1 MKFCTWGNIAS
12 AVEGKPVGGGEL
24 QIAMLCKVLAA
35 SGHEVVIVDTKVEK
49 DYVTKEGIKIVKV
62 QGWDDG
68 IRFLRFITHRLPLL
82 YKYLKNQKADI
93 YYCQIRD
100 YTHVLAYM
108 AARRSKGKFVI
119 QLASDLDALNLRLR
133 MKYDYLTN
141 LDGGLWWFVKAPL
154 NEIIF
159 PRLVRKAD
167 LTLVQHEGQKES
179 LAKKGIKSEIFYNL
193 IDISGLNIN
202 HDAIRDSYCYVGSLD
217 RRKGFPQFYELA
229 GKASSVKFK
238 VIGKPRDRTGYLYYE
253 KIKALGNVTLYGKL
267 THPEAIEHISNS
279 RGLVSTSP
287 MEGFPNIFVE
297 AWACGTPVYSLY
309 FDPGATIEKLNI
321 GFNAKGDI
329 DKLAQLLAVNEEHP
343 GMRERSREYVLNH
356 HALTENKIKEIN
368 TLFENLCKG

>member
-12 AVEGKPVGGGEL
+12 AIEGKPVGGGEL
-24 QIAMLCKVLAA
+24 QIAMLCRVLAA
-35 SGHEVVIVDTKVEK
+35 SGHEVVIVDINVDK
-49 DYVTKEGIKIVKV
+49 DYTTREGIKIVRVK
-62 QGWDDG
+62 GWDAG
-68 IRFLRFITHRLPLL
+68 IRFIRFFTHRLPRL
-82 YKYLKNQKADI
+82 YACLREQKADI

-119 QLASDLDALNLRLR
+119 QLASDLDALNLRYR

-141 LDGGLWWFVKAPL
+141 LDGGLWWFVKVPL

-167 LTLVQHEGQKES
+167 LALVQHEGQKES
-179 LAKKGIKSEIFYNL
+179 LAKKGIDSVIFYNL

-202 HDAIRDSYCYVGSLD
+202 PDASRESYCYVGSLD

-229 GKASSVKFK
+229 RKAPSVKFK
-238 VIGKPRDRTGYLYYE
+238 VIGKPRDRTGELYYE
-253 KIKALGNVTLYGKL
+253 KIQSLKNVTLYGKL
-267 THPEAIEHISNS
+267 SHTEAIEHISNS

-297 AWACGTPVYSLY
+297 AWACGIPVYTLY
-309 FDPGATIEKLNI
+309 FDPGATIEKLKI

-329 DKLAQLLAVNEEHP
+329 EELARMLSINREHP
-343 GMRERSREYVLNH
+343 GMSERSRDYVIKH